1 MAKKIKMLAALTAV
15 ALGFGCTTSST
26 DDRGGSLGVNPTHR
40 WVSEL
45 DVSRTRYNFDNKRC
59 ADQAAMSAALDR
71 HADRSAEGIRTTD
84 PEFRSYQRCMESR
97 GYTLATY

>member
-1 MAKKIKMLAALTAV
+1 MARKIKMLAVLAAMV
-15 ALGFGCTTSST
+15 LGFGCST
-26 DDRGGSLGVNPTHR
+26 APTVDRAENLGVTPTHR

-59 ADQAAMSAALDR
+59 ADQAAMSVALGR
-71 HADRSAEGIRTTD
+71 HAGRSNEGIRTTD